1 MVRQDYPADK
11 ERIIEDDSNLP
22 GMCEQMSGRGEK
34 QAWYACYEK
43 GRVKKD
49 GI

>member
-1 MVRQDYPADK
+1 MVRQDHPADK
-11 ERIIEDDSNLP
+11 ERIIEDDSNLR

-43 GRVKKD
+43 GRVRKD